1 MMAQSQAQPDA
12 GHYTVF
18 ANDLGGAGQ
27 PGCYGTKKPY
37 KKPYFYIDTFSP
49 PIYYNL
55 MSKRSDFEWDSKK
68 DKQNQEKHG
77 VSFALAQLAFLDT
90 DRVILEDLEHSEN
103 EKRFYCLGR
112 VSDAIM
118 TVRFTYRKNK
128 IRIIGAGYWRKGK
141 KIYERENQIHRRTNG
156 ES

>member
-1 MMAQSQAQPDA
+1 
-12 GHYTVF
+12 
-18 ANDLGGAGQ
+18 
-27 PGCYGTKKPY
+27 
-37 KKPYFYIDTFSP
+37 
-49 PIYYNL
+49 
-55 MSKRSDFEWDSKK
+55 MSKRPDFEWDSQK

-141 KIYERENQIHRRTNG
+141 KIYGRENQVHRRTNG

>member
-1 MMAQSQAQPDA
+1 MGLQ
-12 GHYTVF
+12 
-18 ANDLGGAGQ
+18 
-27 PGCYGTKKPY
+27 
-37 KKPYFYIDTFSP
+37 
-49 PIYYNL
+49 
-55 MSKRSDFEWDSKK
+55 K

-90 DRVILEDLEHSEN
+90 ERVILEDLEHSEN
-103 EKRFYCLGR
+103 ERRFYCLGR

-128 IRIIGAGYWRKGK
+128 IRIIGAGYWQKGK
-141 KIYERENQIHRRTNG
+141 KIYERKNQIHRRTNG